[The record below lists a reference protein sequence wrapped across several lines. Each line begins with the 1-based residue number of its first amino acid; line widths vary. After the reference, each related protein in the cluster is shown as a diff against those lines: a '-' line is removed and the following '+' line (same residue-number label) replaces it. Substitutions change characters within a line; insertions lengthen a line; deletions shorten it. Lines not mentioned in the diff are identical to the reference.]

1 MDEKIRALYQ
11 EFDSAL
17 SKIGSSKELLDLR
30 VRFLGKKGPITD
42 LMQSLKTVDP
52 ASRPDVGKRINDL
65 KEHITLK
72 LDELYPVWVRKER
85 EARFKDEAIDISLPG
100 DREYLGRLHPITQML
115 DKAIDIL
122 VEMGFTV
129 QYTPEMESE
138 YYNYEALNYLPD
150 HPARD
155 MQDTYYISKEILLRS
170 HTTSFQIRAM
180 EEYEPPIRMI
190 AAGKCYRNETIS
202 SRSHVLFHQ
211 VDVLYIDEHVSFR
224 DLLATQEEF
233 YSKLFDQRVKLRVRP
248 SYFPFVEPG
257 IEVDISCT
265 SCKGKGCRICK
276 HSGWLEVAGAG
287 MVHPNVLKA
296 GGIDPRKY
304 QGFAW
309 GGGIERLAMLKH
321 DIQDIR
327 LFMENDLRFL
337 SQFP

>member
-1 MDEKIRALYQ
+1 MREKIQKLYE
-11 EFDSAL
+11 EFNASL
-17 SKIGSSKELLDLR
+17 TKVGGSKEVMDLR
-30 VRFLGKKGPITD
+30 VRFLGKKGPIAD

-52 ASRPDVGKRINDL
+52 ASRPEAGKEINDL
-65 KEHITLK
+65 KVYITEK
-72 LDELYPVWVRKER
+72 LDEAVVAFIEKER
-85 EARFKDEAIDISLPG
+85 NERFAKEAIDVSLPG
-100 DREYLGRLHPITQML
+100 NKQFLGRIHPITQML
-115 DKAIDIL
+115 DRAVNILID
-122 VEMGFTV
+122 MGFSV

-138 YYNYEALNYLPD
+138 FYNYEALNYLPD

-190 AAGKCYRNETIS
+190 AMGKCYRNETIS

-211 VDVLYIDEHVSFR
+211 IDVLYIDEHVTFA

-233 YSKLFDQRVKLRVRP
+233 YSRLFDQKLKLRVRP

-265 SCKGKGCRICK
+265 ACKGKGCRICK

-296 GGIDPRKY
+296 GGIDPKKY

-309 GGGIERLAMLKH
+309 GGGIERLTMLKH

-327 LFMENDLRFL
+327 LFMENDMRFL

>member
-42 LMQSLKTVDP
+42 LMQSLKTVDS

>member
-1 MDEKIRALYQ
+1 MNEKIAILYR
-11 EFDSAL
+11 EFDDAL
-17 SKIGSSKELLDLR
+17 SKVVVSKELVDLK
-30 VRFLGKKGPITD
+30 VRFLGRKGPITD
-42 LMQSLKTVDP
+42 LMQSLKAVDP
-52 ASRPDVGKRINDL
+52 QNRPDAGKLINDL
-65 KEHITLK
+65 KEYITAKIEDVLPQ
-72 LDELYPVWVRKER
+72 LVQKER
-85 EARFKDEAIDISLPG
+85 EKKFSLEAIDVVLPG
-100 DREYLGRLHPITQML
+100 NRRSLGGLHPITQIL

-122 VEMGFTV
+122 VEMGFSV
-129 QYTPEMESE
+129 EYTPEMESE

-180 EEYEPPIRMI
+180 EQYKPPIRMI
-190 AAGKCYRNETIS
+190 SAGKCYRNETVS

-211 VDVLYIDEHVSFR
+211 VDVLYIDENVTFA

-233 YSKLFDQRVKLRVRP
+233 YSKLFDEPIKLRVRP

-265 SCKGKGCRICK
+265 SCKGRGCRLCK

-296 GGIDPRKY
+296 GGVDPKKY

-327 LFMENDLRFL
+327 LFMENDFRFL

>member
-1 MDEKIRALYQ
+1 MNDRITALYR
-11 EFDSAL
+11 EFDDAL
-17 SKIGSSKELLDLR
+17 SKAATSKELNDLK
-30 VRFLGKKGPITD
+30 VRFLGRKGPITD
-42 LMQSLKTVDP
+42 LMQQLKTVEP
-52 ASRPDVGKRINDL
+52 QSRPDVGKHINDL
-65 KEHITLK
+65 KEFITTK
-72 LDELYPVWVRKER
+72 IDESLRRFVQKER
-85 EARFKDEAIDISLPG
+85 EDRFAREAIDVVLPG
-100 DREYLGRLHPITQML
+100 NRKSLGRLHPITQML
-115 DKAIDIL
+115 DKAIDTLI
-122 VEMGFTV
+122 EMGFSV
-129 QYTPEMESE
+129 QFAPEMESE

-180 EEYEPPIRMI
+180 EQYQPPIRMVS
-190 AAGKCYRNETIS
+190 AGKCYRNETVS

-211 VDVLYIDEHVSFR
+211 VDVLYIDENVTFA

-233 YSKLFDQRVKLRVRP
+233 YSKLFDEPIKLRVRP

-265 SCKGKGCRICK
+265 SCKGKGCRLCK

-296 GGIDPRKY
+296 GGIDPKKY

>member
-1 MDEKIRALYQ
+1 MNEKIAILYR
-11 EFDSAL
+11 EFDDAL
-17 SKIGSSKELLDLR
+17 SKVVVSKELTDLK
-30 VRFLGKKGPITD
+30 VRFLGRKGPITD
-42 LMQSLKTVDP
+42 LMQSLKAVDP
-52 ASRPDVGKRINDL
+52 QNRPDVGKLINDL
-65 KEHITLK
+65 KEYITAKIEDVLPQ
-72 LDELYPVWVRKER
+72 LVQKER
-85 EARFKDEAIDISLPG
+85 EKKFSLEAIDVVLPG
-100 DREYLGRLHPITQML
+100 NRRSLGRLHPITQIL

-122 VEMGFTV
+122 VEMGFSIE
-129 QYTPEMESE
+129 YTPEMESE

-180 EEYEPPIRMI
+180 EQYKPPIRMI
-190 AAGKCYRNETIS
+190 SAGKCYRNETVS

-211 VDVLYIDEHVSFR
+211 VDVLYIDENVTFA

-233 YSKLFDQRVKLRVRP
+233 YSKLFDEPIKLRVRP

-265 SCKGKGCRICK
+265 SCKGKGCRLCK

-296 GGIDPRKY
+296 GGVDPKKY

-327 LFMENDLRFL
+327 LFMENDFRFL